1 MHAGKYF
8 LPGLF
13 LPRFSIFPSILQLIV
28 MPMNLKQLFT
38 FLITCTLIF
47 AGNASAMT
55 MLRSNQTLI
64 LFGKVVPE
72 DSQQFRKKLEEGPVK
87 TVVMTESPGGNM
99 RAAYDIAELITEGKI
114 NTAVNGNCKSACALI
129 FMAGTER
136 QMVASKHLEKTRLG
150 FHAPHNK
157 VTKEI
162 STAAIPHFREWLL
175 KVTQGKFPEEV
186 LDRALNIERAG
197 DMLYFYY
204 PDENFLGDIRF
215 CTEGALRCEAL
226 KGYNIVKIGILTTAE
241 LLKLESLD
249 DTDQAAAKP

>member
-1 MHAGKYF
+1 M
-8 LPGLF
+8 
-13 LPRFSIFPSILQLIV
+13 PST
-28 MPMNLKQLFT
+28 LKQFFA
-38 FLITCTLIF
+38 FLALCTIF
-47 AGNASAMT
+47 FSGNATAMT

-72 DSQQFRKKLEEGPVK
+72 DSQLFRKKLEEGPVK

-99 RAAYDIAELITEGKI
+99 RAAYDIAALITEGKM
-114 NTAVNGNCKSACALI
+114 NTAVNGNCMSACALI

-136 QMVASKHLEKTRLG
+136 QMLVSKHLERTRLG

-162 STAAIPHFREWLL
+162 STAAIPRFREWLL

-186 LDRALNIERAG
+186 LDRAMNIESAG
-197 DMLYFYY
+197 DMLFFYY
-204 PDENFLGDIRF
+204 PDENYLGDIRF
-215 CTEGALRCEAL
+215 CTQGSMRCEAM

-241 LLKLESLD
+241 LLKVESLD
-249 DTDQAAAKP
+249 DTAQSAAKPQE